1 MARYLATAFLATF
14 ALTSFVSAD
23 STPRTL
29 DLVMIP
35 QAWADQYG
43 AKSLDGTVP
52 FMYVAKSPCNSS
64 TFVLFIEG
72 AWVSQAS
79 LPKRARA

>member
-1 MARYLATAFLATF
+1 MAVAAIALLAFFAMTSSALAQ
-14 ALTSFVSAD
+14 S
-23 STPRTL
+23 PRTL

-72 AWVSQAS
+72 ACD
-79 LPKRARA
+79 ARVLT